1 MHLWDLSSIV
11 NNLKN
16 NTVPESEIRLYYA
29 LSPLLSIANGV
40 FFGALLFGHHIVE
53 YSFHGWL
60 KNPHPNID
68 LYNLWAFGLTF
79 LTASIAAL
87 GMYLCYRTNQ
97 KGDGKNF
104 WQRMAYL
111 SFPINFH
118 ITFYS
123 LIALGVCALFGYF
136 FLQTKITAFRNS
148 VWPSEEAL
156 NTVIKEATKNNP
168 FGQVVVKTASQPAS
182 VWTTLIKSP
191 SFILWAPLIP
201 MKIKAFAQDLRTM
214 ILMAYPLLSILPVFL
229 SLLHYMI
236 VRRMIKIVAGVKS

>member
-11 NNLKN
+11 KNLKN
-16 NTVPESEIRLYYA
+16 DTVPESEIRLYYA
-29 LSPLLSIANGV
+29 LSPLLSLANGA

-60 KNPHPNID
+60 KHPHPNID
-68 LYNLWAFGLTF
+68 LYNLWAFGLSV
-79 LTASIAAL
+79 LTVVIAAL

-123 LIALGVCALFGYF
+123 LIGLGICALFGYF
-136 FLQTKITAFRNS
+136 FLQNKIAAFRHS
-148 VWPSEEAL
+148 VWPSQEAL
-156 NTVIKEATKNNP
+156 SAVIKEVTKNNP
-168 FGQVVVKTASQPAS
+168 FGQVTVKNTSQNAS
-182 VWTTLIKSP
+182 VWATLLKAP

-201 MKIKAFAQDLRTM
+201 MKIKAFTQDLRAM
-214 ILMAYPLLSILPVFL
+214 ILMAYPLLSILPIFL

-236 VRRMIKIVAGVKS
+236 VRRMIKIVARVKD